1 MPQRQFAQQ
10 KKLIH
15 YAERNALAYAWED
28 SHAFAK
34 RQRVPSPEQYEIV
47 EVRTSRGM
55 NRAMLFSQAIL
66 LAEWE
71 ANAPLRQAMTINRER
86 WRVKRAQERRA
97 AAARAAKQRS
107 LRWPLGRYSV
117 VQHDRSRRNHSCN
130 SGLFQWCFNWFSL
143 LDRPRLAA

>member
-1 MPQRQFAQQ
+1 M
-10 KKLIH
+10 
-15 YAERNALAYAWED
+15 EG

-34 RQRVPSPEQYEIV
+34 RQRVLSPEQYEIV
-47 EVRTSRGM
+47 ELRTSRGM

-71 ANAPLRQAMTINRER
+71 ANAPLCQAMTIKRER

-107 LRWPLGRYSV
+107 R
-117 VQHDRSRRNHSCN
+117 
-130 SGLFQWCFNWFSL
+130 
-143 LDRPRLAA
+143 